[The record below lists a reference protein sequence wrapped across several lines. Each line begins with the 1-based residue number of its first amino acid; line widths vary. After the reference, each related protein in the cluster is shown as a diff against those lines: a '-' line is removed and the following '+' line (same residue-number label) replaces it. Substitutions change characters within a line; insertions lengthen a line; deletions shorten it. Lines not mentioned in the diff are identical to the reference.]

1 MIASTAFCL
10 CIMKE
15 PQSPNVSFHNGYT
28 TLPTTES
35 AAQLEND
42 AMDEE
47 NNFGFRRN

>member
-15 PQSPNVSFHNGYT
+15 PQSPNISFNNGYT

-35 AAQLEND
+35 AAQFEND
-42 AMDEE
+42 GVDEE
-47 NNFGFRRN
+47 RNAGFRRN